1 MPEENKLSTTS
12 NNAVAV
18 PTKERLQK
26 CPVAQR
32 LYDRTCDGF
41 PMAAVA
47 VVAAADRS
55 ITTATESVRSTGQVS
70 VKRFAKDFDERTLAA
85 LILTHLTIVEDMVNV
100 ARPMKP
106 EAMAMI
112 SKEVARLLVED
123 DMTWNLADIQIV
135 ADRLANGE
143 VGQVYGGLN
152 RQIVMKAFTEYMGE
166 KCDAFVALREEQ
178 AKEHGF
184 GDFGANRGGTARL
197 EERMKNLAALAAYND
212 GNFKKDIKE
221 IKE

>member
-1 MPEENKLSTTS
+1 MPEEKQLSTVS

-18 PTKERLQK
+18 PTRELLQK

-32 LYDRTCDGF
+32 LYDRTGDGL

-70 VKRFAKDFDERTLAA
+70 VQRFVDKFDLKTLSAV
-85 LILTHLTIVEDMVNV
+85 ILAHLTIVEDMLNV

-106 EAMAMI
+106 EAMAQLA
-112 SKEVARLLVED
+112 KNVAALLVAD
-123 DMTWNLADIQIV
+123 DMTINLADIQIV

-143 VGQVYGGLN
+143 AGQVFGGLN
-152 RQIVMKAFTEYMGE
+152 APMVTKAFTDYMAEKGNAFADWREQQAREQYGSGLGRERTRADYEDAVRAGE
-166 KCDAFVALREEQ
+166 RVKHIAARDL
-178 AKEHGF
+178 
-184 GDFGANRGGTARL
+184 NGTL
-197 EERMKNLAALAAYND
+197 KQ
-212 GNFKKDIKE
+212 DIKQ
-221 IKE
+221 